1 MMEVFTCEQGTDEWL
16 RCRLGIPTASMFATV
31 MAKGRGGK
39 GESKTRRDYMLKLL
53 GERLTGDLM
62 ESYSNAHMER
72 GKEMEAEARAAYE
85 FQQDV
90 ECVQVGFV
98 RNGDKGASP
107 DSLVG
112 GAGTLE
118 IKTKL
123 PHLHLDALLRNEMPV
138 EHRAQVQGQLWIC
151 EREFCDFVSYWPK
164 LPIFITRVYRD
175 DEYINETLAP
185 AVAQFCDELDTLTD
199 QLKAE

>member
-1 MMEVFTCEQGTDEWL
+1 MIQIFDCEQGEPEWYAA
-16 RCRLGIPTASMFATV
+16 RLGIPTASMFSTV

-39 GESKTRRDYMLKLL
+39 GESKTRRDYMLKLV

-62 ESYSNAHMER
+62 ESYSNGHMER

-85 FQQDV
+85 FQKDV
-90 ECVQVGFV
+90 ECTKVGFV

-107 DSLVG
+107 DSLIG
-112 GAGTLE
+112 EPGALE

-123 PHLHLDALLRNEMPV
+123 PHLHIDALLRNEMPA
-138 EHRAQVQGQLWIC
+138 EHRAQVQGQLWVC
-151 EREFCDFVSYWPK
+151 EREWCDFVSYWPK

-175 DEYINETLAP
+175 DEYINNELKP
-185 AVAQFCDELDTLTD
+185 AVDKFCEELDALTE
-199 QLKAE
+199 QLKAA